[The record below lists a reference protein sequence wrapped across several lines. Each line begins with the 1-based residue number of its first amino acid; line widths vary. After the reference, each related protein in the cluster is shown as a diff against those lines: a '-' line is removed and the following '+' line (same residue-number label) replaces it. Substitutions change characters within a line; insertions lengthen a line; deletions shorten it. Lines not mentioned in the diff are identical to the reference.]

1 MGKRADVILL
11 INELIFILEYKTADS
26 KFTHDAI
33 TQVWDYALD
42 LKNFQEGSLERII
55 VPILVAPSEKDK
67 NCIFVLHNF
76 GDDVYEPL
84 LTNANHHLMKPFLFR
99 CHKFPIVL

>member
-1 MGKRADVILL
+1 MFLCRIKTKVVFILSTIFLEWEKRADVILL

-67 NCIFVLHNF
+67 NCNI
-76 GDDVYEPL
+76 
-84 LTNANHHLMKPFLFR
+84 R
-99 CHKFPIVL
+99 SS